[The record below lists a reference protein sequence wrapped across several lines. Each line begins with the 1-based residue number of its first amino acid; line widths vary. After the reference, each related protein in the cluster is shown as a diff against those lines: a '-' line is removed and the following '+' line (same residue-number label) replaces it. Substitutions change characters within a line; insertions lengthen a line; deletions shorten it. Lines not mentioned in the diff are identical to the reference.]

1 LYFYHSFNQELIML
15 VSHNTFFH
23 KLGGSDRLTLEA
35 SKPLHDA
42 YAKATPEQQKDLFS
56 RAVFNYT
63 LGNMGFDET
72 DAKGIKTVEG
82 IIAKTRTAR
91 TKEQERIVNGA
102 SAKARYHLVSRGK
115 PIAGKTTGK
124 KIHFT
129 VEQRHAVDNA
139 LASFEAETLAE
150 QVKMLRAYLATLEV

>member
-1 LYFYHSFNQELIML
+1 MPNL
-15 VSHNTFFH
+15 VSHNQFFFN
-23 KLGGSDRLTLEA
+23 LGSSDRMTLEA
-35 SKPLHDA
+35 SKPLHTA
-42 YAKATPEQQKDLFS
+42 YTNATPEQQKDLFS

-63 LGNMGFDET
+63 LGQMGYAEN
-72 DAKGIKTVEG
+72 DAKGIKAVTL
-82 IIAKTRTAR
+82 IIAKTRSER

-102 SAKARYHLVSRGK
+102 SAKARYHLVNRGK
-115 PIAGKTTGK
+115 PMPAKKSSGKQ
-124 KIHFT
+124 HFT

>member
-1 LYFYHSFNQELIML
+1 MPNL
-15 VSHNTFFH
+15 VSHNQFFFN
-23 KLGGSDRLTLEA
+23 LGSSDRMTLDA
-35 SKPLHDA
+35 SKPLHDV
-42 YAKATPEQQKDLFS
+42 YVKATPEQQKDLFS

-63 LGNMGFDET
+63 LGNMKFEHD
-72 DAKGIKTVEG
+72 DVKGIKAVTL
-82 IIAKTRTAR
+82 ILAKSRSER

-102 SAKARYHLVSRGK
+102 NAKARYHLVSRGK
-115 PIAGKTTGK
+115 PIAGKTSGK

-139 LASFEAETLAE
+139 LAAFEAETLAE

>member
-1 LYFYHSFNQELIML
+1 ML

-102 SAKARYHLVSRGK
+102 SAKARYHLVTRGK
-115 PIAGKTTGK
+115 PVPAKKPTQSGKV
-124 KIHFT
+124 HFT

-150 QVKMLRAYLATLEV
+150 QVKMLKAYLATLEV

>member
-1 LYFYHSFNQELIML
+1 MQ

-42 YAKATPEQQKDLFS
+42 YTKATPEQQKDLFS

-63 LGNMGFDET
+63 LGNMGYDED
-72 DAKGIKTVEG
+72 DAKGIKAVTL
-82 IIAKTRTAR
+82 ILAKTRAER
-91 TKEQERIVNGA
+91 TKEQERIVNA
-102 SAKARYHLVSRGK
+102 SNAKVRYHLVTRGK
-115 PIAGKTTGK
+115 PVPAK
-124 KIHFT
+124 KASSTKVHFT

-150 QVKMLRAYLATLEV
+150 QVKMLRTYLATLEV

>member
-1 LYFYHSFNQELIML
+1 ML
-15 VSHNTFFH
+15 VSHNTFFFN
-23 KLGGSDRLTLEA
+23 LGSSDRLTLEA

-42 YAKATPEQQKDLFS
+42 YAKGTPEQQRDLFA

-63 LGNMGFDET
+63 LGHMGFAET
-72 DAKGIKTVEG
+72 DAKGIKAVTL
-82 IIAKTRTAR
+82 IIAKTRSER

-102 SAKARYHLVSRGK
+102 NAKARYHLVSRGK

-124 KIHFT
+124 KMHFT
-129 VEQRHAVDNA
+129 IEQRHAVDNA

>member
-1 LYFYHSFNQELIML
+1 ML
-15 VSHNTFFH
+15 VSHNQFFFNI
-23 KLGGSDRLTLEA
+23 GNNDYLTLEA

-42 YAKATPEQQKDLFS
+42 YTKATPEQQRDLFA

-63 LGNMGFDET
+63 LGAMGFKAD
-72 DAKGIKTVEG
+72 DAKGIKAVTL
-82 IIAKTRTAR
+82 IIAKTRSER
-91 TKEQERIVNGA
+91 TKAQELIVNGA

-124 KIHFT
+124 KMHFT
-129 VEQRHAVDNA
+129 VEQRSAVDNA

>member
-1 LYFYHSFNQELIML
+1 MPVLIPHNQFFFNIG
-15 VSHNTFFH
+15 NN
-23 KLGGSDRLTLEA
+23 DYLTLEA

-42 YAKATPEQQKDLFS
+42 YAKGTPEQQRDLFA

-63 LGNMGFDET
+63 LGAMGFKADDT
-72 DAKGIKTVEG
+72 KGIKTVEG

-91 TKEQERIVNGA
+91 TKAQELIVNGA
-102 SAKARYHLVSRGK
+102 NAKARYHLVSRGK

-124 KIHFT
+124 KVHFT

-139 LASFEAETLAE
+139 LASFQAETLAE
-150 QVKMLRAYLATLEV
+150 QVKMLRAYLNTLEV

>member
-1 LYFYHSFNQELIML
+1 ML
-15 VSHNTFFH
+15 VSHNTFFFN
-23 KLGGSDRLTLEA
+23 LGSSDRLTLEA

-42 YAKATPEQQKDLFS
+42 YAKGTPEQQRDLFA

-63 LGNMGFDET
+63 LGHMGFAET
-72 DAKGIKTVEG
+72 DAKGIKAVTL
-82 IIAKTRTAR
+82 IIAKTRSER

-102 SAKARYHLVSRGK
+102 NAKARYHLVSRGK
-115 PIAGKTTGK
+115 PIAGKTSGK
-124 KIHFT
+124 KMHFT
-129 VEQRHAVDNA
+129 IEQRHAVDNA

>member
-1 LYFYHSFNQELIML
+1 MENAML
-15 VSHNTFFH
+15 VSHNTFFFN
-23 KLGGSDRLTLEA
+23 LGSSDRLTLEA

-42 YAKATPEQQKDLFS
+42 YAKGTPEQQRDLFA

-63 LGNMGFDET
+63 LGHMGFAET

-91 TKEQERIVNGA
+91 TKEQERIVN
-102 SAKARYHLVSRGK
+102 SAGQKARYHLVNRGK
-115 PIAGKTTGK
+115 PMPAKKASSGKV
-124 KIHFT
+124 HFT

>member
-1 LYFYHSFNQELIML
+1 ML

-72 DAKGIKTVEG
+72 DTKGIKTVEG

-91 TKEQERIVNGA
+91 TKAQELIVNRAGQ
-102 SAKARYHLVSRGK
+102 KARYHLVTRGK
-115 PIAGKTTGK
+115 PVPAK
-124 KIHFT
+124 KPNSAKVHFT
-129 VEQRHAVDNA
+129 VEQRSAVDNA

>member
-1 LYFYHSFNQELIML
+1 MPDF
-15 VSHNTFFH
+15 VSHNQFFFNI
-23 KLGGSDRLTLEA
+23 GNNDYLTLEA

-42 YAKATPEQQKDLFS
+42 YAKGTPEQQRDLFA

-63 LGNMGFDET
+63 LGAMGFKADDT
-72 DAKGIKTVEG
+72 KGIKTVEG

-91 TKEQERIVNGA
+91 TKAQELIVNRAGQ
-102 SAKARYHLVSRGK
+102 KARYHLVNRGK
-115 PIAGKTTGK
+115 PVQAKKPNSGKV
-124 KIHFT
+124 HFT
-129 VEQRHAVDNA
+129 IEQRSAVDNA